1 MTFRTKLLVVF
12 ILALLSSVGVIALG
26 VTIVARR
33 AFDTLNQQYSDAL
46 VGQFE
51 REVDRHKQNVANR
64 VQGIADAG
72 DTVRMAIDLSRPQAD
87 VSVYVNDAH
96 GVAQSHQLDFV
107 DFVANDGSIIS
118 SNEWPARFGYKMDW
132 VTQTADWTSAGA
144 FLTKVDT
151 QDGPAVGLMS
161 VSTVRVGDKN
171 LYIVGG
177 ERLGKDFL
185 ASLVL
190 PAGMRAL
197 LYQNL
202 DPNFDASNI
211 VDQSGPVTQ
220 GERFAPFIEQ
230 QRSEPGERSFKILWS
245 GTPMSAESFHALPL
259 LGRSGELLGV
269 LLVGSSQTQV
279 VSLEERIA
287 LLASCVIA
295 MGLFFGLLMSWW
307 GAARV
312 TRPVRRLAEG
322 AREVTEGN
330 WNARVDVRGNDE
342 MGKLSRA
349 FNRMTEQLSDQRER
363 LVQAERVAAWREL
376 ARRLAHELKNPL
388 FPLQTTVENL
398 RRAKEQG
405 GPEQF
410 EEVFQ
415 ESTGILL
422 SEIDNLKKIIGR
434 FSDFARMPQPELA
447 RLNLNDLVREIVKL
461 FEAQFSAVGRPPIT
475 PELHLEE
482 GLPPVQADA
491 TLLRRAIENLVLNAM
506 DAMPSGG
513 VLMLRTSHS
522 GGDVSLEVSDTG
534 SGLTPEECERLF
546 TPYYTTKQHGT
557 GLGLAIV
564 QSVVSDH
571 GGRIAVESESGV
583 GTSFHIHLPAKPGLH
598 VSPGASHPVPAAPSA
613 PAPAKPAEPAQ
624 EEPSIAA
631 AEAVLAEEE
640 EASGEVA
647 TPEIAESPAAE
658 QPSEESAAEP
668 TPTELAAALVEAAS
682 SETAEPEEAHDDE
695 EHHDSDE
702 HEHHAAE
709 ENHESEEVHQSED
722 VHSGVDARREG
733 E

>member
-1 MTFRTKLLVVF
+1 VTFRTKLLVVF
-12 ILALLSSVGVIALG
+12 VLALLSSVGVIAVG

-51 REVDRHKQNVANR
+51 REVDRHRQGIANR
-64 VQGIADAG
+64 VQGVADAEA
-72 DTVRMAIDLSRPQAD
+72 TVRMAIDLSRPQAD

-96 GVAQSHQLDFV
+96 GVAESHQLDFV

-132 VTQTADWTSAGA
+132 VTQTADWTQVGA

-151 QDGPAVGLMS
+151 QDGPAVGLIA

-171 LYIVGG
+171 LYVVGG

-197 LYQNL
+197 LYLNL
-202 DPNFDASNI
+202 DPSFDATNI
-211 VDQSGPVTQ
+211 VDQSGPVMQ
-220 GERFAPFIEQ
+220 AERFAPFIED
-230 QRSEPGERSFKILWS
+230 ERRNPREQTFKILWS
-245 GTPMSAESFHALPL
+245 GTQMSAEGFHALPL
-259 LGRSGELLGV
+259 LGRTDELLGV
-269 LLVGSSQTQV
+269 LLVGSSQRQAAA
-279 VSLEERIA
+279 LEQRIA
-287 LLASCVIA
+287 VLALGVIA
-295 MGLFFGLLMSWW
+295 MGLFFGMLMSWW

-312 TRPVRRLAEG
+312 TRPVRKLSEG
-322 AREVTEGN
+322 ARAVTEGN

-342 MGKLSRA
+342 MGQLSRA
-349 FNRMTEQLSDQRER
+349 FNRMTEQLSEQRER

-405 GPEQF
+405 GAAGRSQF

-447 RLNLNDLVREIVKL
+447 RVNLNDLVRDIVKL

-475 PELHLEE
+475 PELHLAED
-482 GLPPVQADA
+482 LPPVQADA

-506 DAMPSGG
+506 DAMPAGG
-513 VLMLRTSHS
+513 VLMLRTSHEK
-522 GGDVSLEVSDTG
+522 GDVSLEVSDTG

-571 GGRIAVESESGV
+571 GGRISVESEAGV
-583 GTSFHIHLPAKPGLH
+583 GTSFHIHLPVKPPQQAGGVH
-598 VSPGASHPVPAAPSA
+598 PAGGATPAAVPPVHAPEA
-613 PAPAKPAEPAQ
+613 PAAG
-624 EEPSIAA
+624 EPSTAA

-640 EASGEVA
+640 SHARDGV
-647 TPEIAESPAAE
+647 
-658 QPSEESAAEP
+658 ESAVEPAE
-668 TPTELAAALVEAAS
+668 TRETE
-682 SETAEPEEAHDDE
+682 ETDE
-695 EHHDSDE
+695 SH
-702 HEHHAAE
+702 
-709 ENHESEEVHQSED
+709 D
-722 VHSGVDARREG
+722 VHTGRDVGGEG
-733 E
+733 D